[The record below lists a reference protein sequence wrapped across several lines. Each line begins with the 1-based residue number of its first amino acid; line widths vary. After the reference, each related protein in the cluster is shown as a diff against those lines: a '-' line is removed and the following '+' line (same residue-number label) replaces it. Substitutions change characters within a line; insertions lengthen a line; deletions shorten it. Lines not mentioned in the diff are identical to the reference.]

1 MGVGKQELSP
11 RQEVFSGDEDEIREV
26 AFLPSF
32 GAEGSAL
39 GSGDFDDAIGVL
51 NDADREF
58 EEFLKKEEFLRISD
72 YLRLD
77 TP

>member
-1 MGVGKQELSP
+1 MGGGREESSP

-32 GAEGSAL
+32 GAEGSGL
-39 GSGDFDDAIGVL
+39 GSGDSDDAIGVF
-51 NDADREF
+51 NAADREF
-58 EEFLKKEEFLRISD
+58 EEFLKKEEFLRISN